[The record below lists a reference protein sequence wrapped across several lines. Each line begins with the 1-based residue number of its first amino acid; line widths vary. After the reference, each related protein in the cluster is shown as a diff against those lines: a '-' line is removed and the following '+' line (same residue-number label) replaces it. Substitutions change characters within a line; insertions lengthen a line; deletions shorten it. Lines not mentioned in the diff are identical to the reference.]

1 MTDWLLPALL
11 GYLPLILLLLL
22 GITAGT
28 VAARKHERSLAARET
43 ASADMLLTTLG
54 HPSGSRGELV
64 TGSVVI
70 AFDFFRRI
78 AVVMRKLIG
87 GRFVMHGRMM
97 DRARREAI
105 LRMVDSARTQGATGV
120 HNIRIVSSNLGN
132 SQSAMGG
139 VEVLAYG
146 TAVWD

>member
-1 MTDWLLPALL
+1 MTEFFLLLLPYVPFL
-11 GYLPLILLLLL
+11 LLLLL
-22 GITAGT
+22 GITVGT
-28 VAARKHERSLAARET
+28 RAARKHERSLAERE
-43 ASADMLLTTLG
+43 ALMRDVLLTTLG
-54 HPSGSRGELV
+54 SPGGSRGELV

-78 AVVMRKLIG
+78 AVTLRKLIG

-105 LRMVDSARTQGATGV
+105 LRMTEAAQAQGATSV
-120 HNIRIVSSNLGN
+120 HNIRLVTSNLGN